1 MNPAAVLET
10 REEIVFLTN
19 AIIIRVF
26 GINEFVNTGDGID
39 TQVTNLRRI
48 RSFLNLKSANNSDFE
63 GLYFIRGLGN
73 RKAKRRPGKFE
84 NQ

>member
-10 REEIVFLTN
+10 RAGIVFLTN

-63 GLYFIRGLGN
+63 ELYFIRDLGN
-73 RKAKRRPGKFE
+73 RKSKTQTRE
-84 NQ
+84 I

>member
-63 GLYFIRGLGN
+63 ELYFIRGLGN

>member
-19 AIIIRVF
+19 AIIIRVS

-39 TQVTNLRRI
+39 PQVTNLRRI

-63 GLYFIRGLGN
+63 ELYFIRDLGN
-73 RKAKRRPGKFE
+73 RKSKTQTRE
-84 NQ
+84 I

>member
-1 MNPAAVLET
+1 M
-10 REEIVFLTN
+10 VF
-19 AIIIRVF
+19 IF
-26 GINEFVNTGDGID
+26 GTNEFVNTGDGID
-39 TQVTNLRRI
+39 PQVTNLRRI

>member
-39 TQVTNLRRI
+39 PQVTNLRRI

-63 GLYFIRGLGN
+63 ELYFIRDIGN
-73 RKAKRRPGKFE
+73 RKSKTQTRE
-84 NQ
+84 I

>member
-1 MNPAAVLET
+1 MET

-19 AIIIRVF
+19 AIIIRVS

-39 TQVTNLRRI
+39 PQVTNLRRI

-63 GLYFIRGLGN
+63 ELYFIRDIGN
-73 RKAKRRPGKFE
+73 RKSKTQTRE
-84 NQ
+84 I

>member
-19 AIIIRVF
+19 AIIIRVS

-39 TQVTNLRRI
+39 PQVTNLRRI

-63 GLYFIRGLGN
+63 ELYFIRDIGN
-73 RKAKRRPGKFE
+73 RKSKTQTRE
-84 NQ
+84 I

>member
-1 MNPAAVLET
+1 MAM
-10 REEIVFLTN
+10 VF
-19 AIIIRVF
+19 IF
-26 GINEFVNTGDGID
+26 GTNEFVNTGDGID
-39 TQVTNLRRI
+39 PQVTNLRRI

-63 GLYFIRGLGN
+63 ELYFIRGLGN

>member
-39 TQVTNLRRI
+39 PQVTNLRRI

-63 GLYFIRGLGN
+63 ELYFIRDLGN
-73 RKAKRRPGKFE
+73 RKSKTQTRE
-84 NQ
+84 I

>member
-63 GLYFIRGLGN
+63 ELYFIRDLGN
-73 RKAKRRPGKFE
+73 RKSKTQTRE
-84 NQ
+84 I